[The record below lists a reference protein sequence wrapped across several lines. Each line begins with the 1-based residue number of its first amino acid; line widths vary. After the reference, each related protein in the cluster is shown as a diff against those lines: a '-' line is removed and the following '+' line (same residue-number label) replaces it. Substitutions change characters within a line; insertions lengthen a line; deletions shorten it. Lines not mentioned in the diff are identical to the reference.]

1 VPDTPRA
8 AKSREEDRAPYLLLV
23 RARLAVLRQELQ
35 DLVDARLL
43 RLPHGRRGRSGHGLA
58 AAASVSRLVR
68 PVLTRRRRS
77 DDRVVTRERRNRQAA
92 RATRCDVRSP
102 QSIAD
107 PRVDWRAARV
117 SGVLAPRSDG
127 SGVRKRRMSAAE
139 TPFLGTPRKR
149 FRSARPRARPVMSD
163 RARASSPVA
172 RRAHDAAIAALTLC
186 ISAYVLWVLA
196 VRLPLVRCGRPQ
208 ASRDPEARFPFSRA
222 AATSRHHAR
231 ADRVRAPTRCPFA
244 NRAHIRSLTRA
255 LLSATLSRVPNT
267 RAPAKPRRDTVDA
280 FDARR
285 IVRSKG
291 HRRVDLAPRRAR
303 AASFRFP
310 LGVGLPRQRPS
321 GRAHA
326 ISARE
331 RSRGDRLRRAAL
343 VAASAAH
350 ARRVQKTRE
359 HFGRRTR
366 RFRVRFLRGA
376 FFETTGIGAFAV

>member
-1 VPDTPRA
+1 MNGGTVR
-8 AKSREEDRAPYLLLV
+8 RRAP
-23 RARLAVLRQELQ
+23 LAVTPGRLNRSPIR
-35 DLVDARLL
+35 VSIGAR
-43 RLPHGRRGRSGHGLA
+43 H
-58 AAASVSRLVR
+58 ASVVSWL
-68 PVLTRRRRS
+68 
-77 DDRVVTRERRNRQAA
+77 
-92 RATRCDVRSP
+92 RA
-102 QSIAD
+102 
-107 PRVDWRAARV
+107 
-117 SGVLAPRSDG
+117 SDG

-149 FRSARPRARPVMSD
+149 FRSARPRARPLMSD

-172 RRAHDAAIAALTLC
+172 RRAHDAAIAALALC

-196 VRLPLVRCGRPQ
+196 VRLPLVRRGRPQ

-222 AATSRHHAR
+222 AATSRRHAR

-310 LGVGLPRQRPS
+310 LGAGLPRQRPS

-350 ARRVQKTRE
+350 ARRVQKTRAR
-359 HFGRRTR
+359 RRTR

>member
-1 VPDTPRA
+1 M
-8 AKSREEDRAPYLLLV
+8 
-23 RARLAVLRQELQ
+23 AVLRQELQ

-43 RLPHGRRGRSGHGLA
+43 RLPHGRRGRRGHGLA

-68 PVLTRRRRS
+68 PVLLTRRRRS

-92 RATRCDVRSP
+92 RATRCDARSP

-117 SGVLAPRSDG
+117 SGVLAPRSDD

-149 FRSARPRARPVMSD
+149 FRSARPRARPLMSD

-196 VRLPLVRCGRPQ
+196 VRLPLVRRGRPQ

-222 AATSRHHAR
+222 AATSRRHAR

-255 LLSATLSRVPNT
+255 LLSATFSRFPNT
-267 RAPAKPRRDTVDA
+267 RAPAKPRRDT
-280 FDARR
+280 RR
-285 IVRSKG
+285 I
-291 HRRVDLAPRRAR
+291 
-303 AASFRFP
+303 
-310 LGVGLPRQRPS
+310 
-321 GRAHA
+321 
-326 ISARE
+326 
-331 RSRGDRLRRAAL
+331 
-343 VAASAAH
+343 
-350 ARRVQKTRE
+350 
-359 HFGRRTR
+359 
-366 RFRVRFLRGA
+366 
-376 FFETTGIGAFAV
+376 